1 VPFPTALLGHF
12 GAPFR
17 IDSISALRYFRDMEM
32 RNTVN
37 TQHAAEQITQR
48 TADKYWRA
56 SLNRDRRADGDFVLA
71 VRSTH
76 IYCRPSC
83 PARRPLRRNV
93 IFFRTREEAEEQG
106 YRPCLR
112 CRPNEVAAA
121 SALVARAAR
130 YLGESM
136 EENMR
141 LSQIAK
147 ELHSNTATLRRAF
160 RQVTGLAPRELA
172 EALRVKRFKSLLRSG
187 RNITDA
193 LYETGYGS
201 SSRVYERSNAQ
212 LGMTPATYQ
221 KGGKGMKLEYTIA
234 KSPVGKVLVAATER
248 GVSAVYLGEAE
259 NKLIGELK
267 KEYPRAEISEASGTA
282 QRWVRE
288 IVQRIEGRPAQEE
301 LPLDLQATAFQRRVW
316 QELQK
321 IPLGATRTYAEV
333 ARAMGAPKAVRAVAR
348 ACATNPVS
356 VVVPC
361 HRVVRADGKLSGYR
375 WGLQRKEQILA
386 SERAAGGKL
395 GLIWRSPQIAWVGR
409 RTDGLSAAFRGW
421 RSSAN
426 LA

>member
-1 VPFPTALLGHF
+1 MNTTPNLNIGHPQ
-12 GAPFR
+12 AIPP
-17 IDSISALRYFRDMEM
+17 
-32 RNTVN
+32 
-37 TQHAAEQITQR
+37 R
-48 TADKYWRA
+48 TAEKYWRA
-56 SLNRDRRADGDFVLA
+56 TINRDRRADGDFVLA

-93 IFFRTREEAEEQG
+93 TFFRTREEAEKQG

-112 CRPNEVAAA
+112 CKPNEVAAS
-121 SALVARAAR
+121 SALVGSAAK
-130 YLGESM
+130 YLAQAADETL
-136 EENMR
+136 R
-141 LSQIAK
+141 LAQIAN
-147 ELHSNTATLRRAF
+147 ELNTNTATLRRAF
-160 RQVTGLAPRELA
+160 RQVTGLTPRELA
-172 EALRVKRFKSLLRSG
+172 EALRVKRFKSLLRAGIS
-187 RNITDA
+187 ITDA

-248 GVSAVYLGEAE
+248 GVSAVYLGDAQT
-259 NKLIGELK
+259 KLVEELRQ
-267 KEYPRAEISEASGTA
+267 EYPQAEISEASGNT

-321 IPLGATRTYAEV
+321 IPRGATRTYSQV
-333 ARAMGAPKAVRAVAR
+333 ARALGNPKAVRAVAR

-361 HRVVRADGKLSGYR
+361 HRVVRGDGKLAGYR
-375 WGLQRKEQILA
+375 WGLERKKQLLA
-386 SERAAGGKL
+386 SEHAA
-395 GLIWRSPQIAWVGR
+395 Q
-409 RTDGLSAAFRGW
+409 
-421 RSSAN
+421 
-426 LA
+426 